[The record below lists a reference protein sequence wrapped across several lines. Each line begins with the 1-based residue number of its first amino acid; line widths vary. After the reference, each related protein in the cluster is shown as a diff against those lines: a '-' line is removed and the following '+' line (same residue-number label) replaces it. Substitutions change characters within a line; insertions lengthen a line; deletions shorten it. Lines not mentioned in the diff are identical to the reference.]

1 MIELSLDGV
10 VLGAPVVRNSAAE
23 NPEEPA
29 DVTEKSWLIWALAP
43 EQADQVTHTVQ
54 VRLQHRD
61 PRIRPAL
68 VLHHV
73 EININY
79 K

>member
-1 MIELSLDGV
+1 M
-10 VLGAPVVRNSAAE
+10 VRNSAAK
-23 NPEEPA
+23 NSAEPA
-29 DVTEKSWLIWALAP
+29 DVTENSWLIWPLAP
-43 EQADQVTHTVQ
+43 AQADQATHTVQ

-61 PRIRPAL
+61 PRLRPEL